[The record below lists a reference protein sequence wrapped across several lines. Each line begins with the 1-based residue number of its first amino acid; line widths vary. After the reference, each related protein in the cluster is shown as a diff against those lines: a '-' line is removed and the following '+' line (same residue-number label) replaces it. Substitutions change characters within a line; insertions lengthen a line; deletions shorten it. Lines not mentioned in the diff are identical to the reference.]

1 MENGAREEV
10 GDLGGGGTGDWSGP
24 GETEP
29 CWDPVHVGEE
39 QSHPAAASREC
50 GDRPCRPVEAHIRC

>member
-10 GDLGGGGTGDWSGP
+10 GDLGGGGTGDWSGR

-29 CWDPVHVGEE
+29 CWDPVHAGEE
-39 QSHPAAASREC
+39 QSHPAAASCKC
-50 GDRPCRPVEAHIRC
+50 GDRPCHPG